1 MRKFNH
7 WKALEIVWNV
17 IYVASFI
24 ALMMMAISN
33 ANESVSDI
41 DSNSGATEYIDCMNC
56 DEID

>member
-7 WKALEIVWNV
+7 KKALKIVINM
-17 IYVASFI
+17 IYIASFI
-24 ALMMMAISN
+24 ALIAITASN
-33 ANESVSDI
+33 ANESI

>member
-7 WKALEIVWNV
+7 RKVLEIAWNI

-24 ALMMMAISN
+24 ALIALSISN
-33 ANESVSDI
+33 ANENNSL
-41 DSNSGATEYIDCMNC
+41 DSQTGATEYHDCENC